1 MLAAM
6 YTLRLISGV
15 LHRNRGEAVREE
27 SLDLRFGEL
36 ALVVP
41 LVAILLALS
50 VWPAAISERSFP
62 GDRPAEATS
71 DVAQ

>member
-1 MLAAM
+1 M
-6 YTLRLISGV
+6 
-15 LHRNRGEAVREE
+15 LHRARGAAVSEE
-27 SLDLRFGEL
+27 SLDLRVGEL

-62 GDRPAEATS
+62 NDTPRALSQVTP
-71 DVAQ
+71 